1 MLTDNEIF
9 VGGWYL
15 IGECNPH
22 HGELAYVRAMSSSNN
37 YVEMF
42 NCRSFECCKDDLL
55 PIKAKPEYLLENG
68 WGLIDTD
75 PDDGSKC
82 YGIDVGDRYY
92 LDWWE
97 PTKKFEPGMLAI
109 GWDAP
114 ESFPIEIPGIDE
126 VHKIQQMLLFWGY
139 TKQFLISKF
148 LPQFKHSENEAKK
161 DVNKKKHKHKH

>member
-68 WGLIDTD
+68 WELIDTD

-92 LDWWE
+92 LDCWE